1 MSNLVIVQLV
11 VDSSV
16 FTSVDVRTMRPTE
29 RMVAL
34 QLKLKTM
41 STKKGKHWEAKRDST
56 IRALEMLSLSRASE

>member
-1 MSNLVIVQLV
+1 
-11 VDSSV
+11 
-16 FTSVDVRTMRPTE
+16 
-29 RMVAL
+29 MVAL